1 MVKVKYELHSEQ
13 ASVLAIDAIRR
24 GIPKEYVERVLEI
37 SNKAYFLGRADHT
50 IKRGE
55 NQGEYELPLDRLE
68 QMALLKPRDDDTDIM
83 H

>member
-13 ASVLAIDAIRR
+13 ASILAIDAMRS
-24 GIPKEYVERVLEI
+24 GIPREYVERVLEI
-37 SNKAYFLGRADHT
+37 SNKAYFLGRADRI
-50 IKRGE
+50 IKREG

-68 QMALLKPRDDDTDIM
+68 QIARSKLRDDDTGIR